1 MEVVSLV
8 GSAVGF
14 GAATAVVTGGGR
26 SRHASGWG
34 ARLAARRLVEL
45 CSLMG
50 DAYFVSML
58 AHTPSWAE
66 LSDGLARRLRGQ
78 GIYLGREGACA
89 MAILVAAALSL
100 ALGIMAR
107 SVYGVLVGVVGTP
120 VLVSVRHSSRT
131 RRRERALVDE
141 MPEVFRTLAMALGS
155 GETLTQAIE
164 YVGVHE
170 HGYAGDA
177 FVQAAL
183 RLRCGASTEEA
194 MAQLSRDLDAPG
206 VGLLTTA
213 LVIAQRTGSP
223 LRGLFQSSA
232 QLVERQGEYERML
245 SVKTAQ
251 VRLSIRIVCLLPLLL
266 VGVLSLISIDFQN
279 GLATLPGTLSI
290 LLAAAMDGCA
300 LLVIRHLMRG
310 VL

>member
-1 MEVVSLV
+1 MEVFGLI

-14 GAATAVVTGGGR
+14 GAAVLTASGGGR

-34 ARLAARRLVEL
+34 MRLAMRRLVEL
-45 CSLMG
+45 CSLAGEMSLV
-50 DAYFVSML
+50 AML
-58 AHTPSWAE
+58 ARTPSWSD

-78 GIYLGREGACA
+78 GIYLGREGTCA
-89 MAILVAAALSL
+89 MAAMMSCVLSL
-100 ALGIMAR
+100 ALGLLAR
-107 SVYGVLVGVVGTP
+107 SFYGVVVGVVGVP
-120 VLVSVRHSSRT
+120 VLVSVWHSSRT
-131 RRRERALVDE
+131 RKRERALVDE

-251 VRLSIRIVCLLPLLL
+251 VRLSIRIVCLLPMLL
-266 VGVLSLISIDFQN
+266 VGVLSLISVDFQN
-279 GLATLPGTLSI
+279 GLATFPGTLSI